1 VKKDGIIIIGVAGSI
16 PYFSFAEEKVIKGS
30 VIGSRKD
37 MVDVIGITRDYS
49 LEVIVDTFPLE
60 DANKVLSKLK
70 VSHIKSRAVLL
81 PHS

>member
-1 VKKDGIIIIGVAGSI
+1 
-16 PYFSFAEEKVIKGS
+16 
-30 VIGSRKD
+30 
-37 MVDVIGITRDYS
+37 MVNVIGITRDYS

-70 VSHIKSRAVLL
+70 VSDIRSHAVLL